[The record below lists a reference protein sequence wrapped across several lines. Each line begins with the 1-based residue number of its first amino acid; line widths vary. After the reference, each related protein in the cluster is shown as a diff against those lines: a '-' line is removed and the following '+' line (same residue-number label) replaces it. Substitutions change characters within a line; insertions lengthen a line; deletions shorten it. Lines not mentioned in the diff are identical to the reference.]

1 MFRAHKEDLTWDEDF
16 DITYMV
22 VVNDDITGKPAQ
34 QAHVLHK
41 IGSIFM
47 PMFIHNDKMA
57 LYFLVLA

>member
-1 MFRAHKEDLTWDEDF
+1 MFRAHKKDLTWDEDF
-16 DITYMV
+16 DITDMV
-22 VVNDDITGKPAQ
+22 VVNDDITGKSAQ

-41 IGSIFM
+41 IVSIFM